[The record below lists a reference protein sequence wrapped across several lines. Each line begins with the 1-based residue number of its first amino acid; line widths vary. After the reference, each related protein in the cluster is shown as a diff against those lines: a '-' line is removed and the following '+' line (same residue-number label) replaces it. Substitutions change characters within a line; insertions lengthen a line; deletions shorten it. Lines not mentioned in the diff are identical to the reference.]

1 MQMVH
6 AVALTL
12 QEDTEVALR
21 EGSSTGFSQIFPA
34 TILGPVGASI
44 TRHGKQHRH
53 IQVNVKSVG
62 IAAWHRKALCRNTN
76 SDIKISA
83 DELAMLIDIDSASVR
98 PLYCFWY
105 WCFYLCQAFVI
116 TCAMWYPEHRVF
128 VQMELLLNLK
138 ECQVFSYLSST
149 LNLHLWRQRILEIP
163 NQNCY
168 QGIYD

>member
-1 MQMVH
+1 MVH

-83 DELAMLIDIDSASVR
+83 DELAMLIDIV
-98 PLYCFWY
+98 P
-105 WCFYLCQAFVI
+105 Q
-116 TCAMWYPEHRVF
+116 
-128 VQMELLLNLK
+128 
-138 ECQVFSYLSST
+138 
-149 LNLHLWRQRILEIP
+149 
-163 NQNCY
+163 
-168 QGIYD
+168 